1 MNDDD
6 EASRLDGGESSID
19 TVLAIEFD
27 LDLLGFVWEAGSE
40 DVESIIQTL
49 VLPIP
54 SIRRSSDIDRRD
66 CRRDCIWVEEGDGA
80 VWSRTIANDRVVG
93 YAREEVA
100 SVSRRERDESRIWRD
115 VLFINFLPFRVCGKA
130 YGAMSIEP
138 NKMAALAPAI
148 VMVNEL
154 RSIESCFDI
163 RELTRTEGINKEPT
177 AG

>member
-1 MNDDD
+1 MYDE
-6 EASRLDGGESSID
+6 EASGLDGGDSSID
-19 TVLAIEFD
+19 TILAIEFD
-27 LDLLGFVWEAGSE
+27 PDLLALKLEAGSE
-40 DVESIIQTL
+40 EVESIIQTL

-66 CRRDCIWVEEGDGA
+66 CRRDCICAEEGDGA

-93 YAREEVA
+93 YARAEVA
-100 SVSRRERDESRIWRD
+100 SVSKRERDESRIWSD
-115 VLFINFLPFRVCGKA
+115 VLFISFSLLRVCGKA

-138 NKMAALAPAI
+138 SRMAALAPAI
-148 VMVNEL
+148 VMVKGL

-163 RELTRTEGINKEPT
+163 RDLTRTEGINKEPT

>member
-6 EASRLDGGESSID
+6 EASGLDGGESSID

-27 LDLLGFVWEAGSE
+27 LDLLGFELDAGSE
-40 DVESIIQTL
+40 EDESIIQTL

-80 VWSRTIANDRVVG
+80 VWSKTIANDRVVG
-93 YAREEVA
+93 YARAEVA
-100 SVSRRERDESRIWRD
+100 SVSRRDRDESSIWSD
-115 VLFINFLPFRVCGKA
+115 VLLISPLTILNGKT

-138 NKMAALAPAI
+138 NRMAALAPAI
-148 VMVNEL
+148 VMVNGL
-154 RSIESCFDI
+154 RKIESCSDI
-163 RELTRTEGINKEPT
+163 RDLTRTEGINREPT
-177 AG
+177 AGS